1 MHQDLIRPQG
11 EGLTGGTV
19 VILQGDQVQLHD
31 PGGQGLLAGLLG
43 GGHAGL
49 HVSPAGEVEL
59 PGVAVMKNVAVAHIQ
74 AGGAGDH
81 DQNHGGQDA
90 NGGQASAVL
99 LHPVEH
105 TAHGDEVIGFVVI
118 ALHPTQQLQNHHAP
132 GDEAG
137 VGAQNHQNHS
147 HKEPDQGVHRVL
159 DGDGQPVA
167 CAQEH
172 KAHQS
177 QEPIGPEQHEGGI
190 EQKDAAGAQ
199 EGPGDEFPCIADLK
213 LEHVAQ
219 QQLRQLAQENAQAK
233 AHQDAGAEG
242 KKGLPEQDPANVPLL
257 HAQNVVQAKLPL
269 PPLHQKAV
277 GVKQEDEGENL
288 HHVAAQV
295 QNGVDNGALGN
306 GLPGICIGEAAEDE
320 MEHDHEDA
328 GEHVGQVK
336 LPVLPQVGKRQLVIE
351 ALMHGA
357 HHLSGAWSGCRKSAG
372 TAARRSRPHGRAGGR
387 SARPG

>member
-1 MHQDLIRPQG
+1 M
-11 EGLTGGTV
+11 
-19 VILQGDQVQLHD
+19 
-31 PGGQGLLAGLLG
+31 
-43 GGHAGL
+43 
-49 HVSPAGEVEL
+49 
-59 PGVAVMKNVAVAHIQ
+59 VMA
-74 AGGAGDH
+74 
-81 DQNHGGQDA
+81 
-90 NGGQASAVL
+90 
-99 LHPVEH
+99 
-105 TAHGDEVIGFVVI
+105 
-118 ALHPTQQLQNHHAP
+118 
-132 GDEAG
+132 
-137 VGAQNHQNHS
+137 
-147 HKEPDQGVHRVL
+147 
-159 DGDGQPVA
+159 
-167 CAQEH
+167 
-172 KAHQS
+172 S
-177 QEPIGPEQHEGGI
+177 QEPIGPGLPLPGAHTVQQLHRLGLPQLPQTVEQHEGGI

-351 ALMHGA
+351 ALTHGA
-357 HHLSGAWSGCRKSAG
+357 HHLSGAWSGCQKSAG